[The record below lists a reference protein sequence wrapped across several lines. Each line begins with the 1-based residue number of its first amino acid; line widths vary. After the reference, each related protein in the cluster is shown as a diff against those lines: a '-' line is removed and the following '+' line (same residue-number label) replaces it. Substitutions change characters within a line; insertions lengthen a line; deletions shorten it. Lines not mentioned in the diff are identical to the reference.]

1 MITAVSL
8 RYFAEV
14 VRAGSIRAAAE
25 RLFVAA
31 SAISRQ
37 IALLEEELG
46 APLLE
51 RGPGRTVLRLTAAG
65 ELLMRHTR
73 HVDHELERVRSEIEA
88 LKGLRKGHVRLGV
101 VETFVREVIPG
112 ILRRFND
119 RYPGVTYQVEVA
131 PTTKLLEL
139 VGRDELDVAVTFNPP
154 PSLRVKHVYE
164 RTLETCV
171 MVAKHHP
178 LAQLATVKLTDCAAY
193 GLAMPDQTISAK
205 RDQDEMFAR
214 ARIEPR
220 QVLVT
225 NSYEMMRS
233 VAETGMAITL
243 VNARPGDSA
252 DMPGFRYVPI
262 KDSRVKHQ
270 RMTICT
276 CAGRT
281 PSPIAAVFIETIK
294 KEFQELEHA

>member
-1 MITAVSL
+1 MS
-8 RYFAEV
+8 AENYSHL
-14 VRAGSIRAAAE
+14 AC
-25 RLFVAA
+25 
-31 SAISRQ
+31 
-37 IALLEEELG
+37 
-46 APLLE
+46 P
-51 RGPGRTVLRLTAAG
+51 
-65 ELLMRHTR
+65 
-73 HVDHELERVRSEIEA
+73 
-88 LKGLRKGHVRLGV
+88 
-101 VETFVREVIPG
+101 
-112 ILRRFND
+112 
-119 RYPGVTYQVEVA
+119 
-131 PTTKLLEL
+131 
-139 VGRDELDVAVTFNPP
+139 NP
-154 PSLRVKHVYE
+154 
-164 RTLETCV
+164 
-171 MVAKHHP
+171 
-178 LAQLATVKLTDCAAY
+178 DCAAY

-276 CAGRT
+276 CEGRT

-294 KEFQELEHA
+294 KEFQELEQA